1 MKIPILALK
10 FTANPFIQCAMLV
23 QGLKGSYIIQSPWS
37 PKNTRN
43 MVAFKILNSVGSHVC
58 LKCPLQLFLGPIA
71 FLSFNEYVY

>member
-43 MVAFKILNSVGSHVC
+43 TVAFKNSEFCWIPC
-58 LKCPLQLFLGPIA
+58 LPEMSPAAVPRPYSI
-71 FLSFNEYVY
+71 S